1 MKSIWQDIRDL
12 LNKPEQGLVKIMVIN
27 AGIFFALMLS
37 KVVLII
43 ANQAPAFELFIEQIS
58 LSSNVLQAA
67 TKPWTFFT
75 YFFVHLDLFHLIFNM
90 LFLYGFGQILQDL
103 MGQTRLYQV
112 YFLGCLAG
120 AFAFLVVMN
129 TIPYFIAKGPTFLMG
144 ASAGVY
150 AIVVA
155 AATLRPNYKVHLFL
169 IGPVAIKYISAF
181 YIVWSVI
188 EMIGSNAG
196 GNIAHLGGA
205 ILGFSYAWI
214 DQQPQNTFKVPK
226 REKVLVGQLNAQA
239 RPMSE
244 REVIDEEELNRILDK
259 ISKSGYDS
267 LSKIE
272 KRRLFM
278 ASQKNE

>member
-196 GNIAHLGGA
+196 GNVAHLGGA

-226 REKVLVGQLNAQA
+226 REKVLVRQLNAQA